1 MDFSKPFWKV
11 FCQSEYFPSSI
22 RLQFELLELLLLLF
36 LRKVCFLRANPSM
49 CFLYVLLSFWFLNF
63 YFLLSC
69 IHLQRVNHRNHSFC
83 FFFHFIDPKAFPRT
97 VLTFD
102 CFFASI
108 LVCCWRLCCS
118 LFVA

>member
-36 LRKVCFLRANPSM
+36 LHKVCFLRANPSM

-63 YFLLSC
+63 CFLLSC
-69 IHLQRVNHRNHSFC
+69 IHLQHANHRNHSFC
-83 FFFHFIDPKAFPRT
+83 FFFHFIDLKAFLRT

-118 LFVA
+118 LFVV